1 MSKEDY
7 LKLAAKFVLHK
18 LLNGQSIET
27 GSADACNLIELCY
40 EGLGHH
46 DDYPQ
51 VPLDEIVKYVQ
62 AQMPSDEQVEK
73 WNKWLEEG
81 GPIPNDDS

>member
-1 MSKEDY
+1 MSEEYY
-7 LKLAAKFVLHK
+7 LKLAAKFVLYK
-18 LLNGQSIET
+18 LLNSQSIES

-51 VPLDEIVKYVQ
+51 VPLDEIVRYVKS
-62 AQMPSDEQVEK
+62 QMHVEK
-73 WNKWLEEG
+73 WIEEG
-81 GPIPNDDS
+81 GPISNDDS